1 MAHFAWSSS
10 RFPCLREVPIWKFR
24 SQIRDFLVSVD
35 FLRRDPTLLNMTL
48 HPERG
53 VAVRDTAKPATIRDA
68 CPDRCNVPDSRFQF
82 CSQVSCHRLCTRSRR
97 TLTLPS
103 STPRLLVSSTRTSR
117 DGGLPSTRQRSSTVS
132 TWCNLRGHCPST
144 RPGNSEVLVSQT
156 SRHHEAFPCRID
168 LYASRPSTMPH
179 LASAWNV
186 QSPSLQMPTLV
197 GRATD
202 SPVSLLMTSL
212 SLDDSR
218 PTHHNVVP
226 PNEFQVTH
234 LIDSC
239 CPNQAAEPRWE
250 HNVHLALPTTHGTIL
265 FKTTAAEQS
274 PNVFT

>member
-1 MAHFAWSSS
+1 M
-10 RFPCLREVPIWKFR
+10 
-24 SQIRDFLVSVD
+24 
-35 FLRRDPTLLNMTL
+35 
-48 HPERG
+48 
-53 VAVRDTAKPATIRDA
+53 
-68 CPDRCNVPDSRFQF
+68 
-82 CSQVSCHRLCTRSRR
+82 
-97 TLTLPS
+97 
-103 STPRLLVSSTRTSR
+103 SSTRTLR

-226 PNEFQVTH
+226 PTEFQVTH

-274 PNVFT
+274 PTSLLEPDTPRHMTIISFPNSSRKFNGSRPPRGRLRTGRHQHDRTQSSTGLDLTTRLKT